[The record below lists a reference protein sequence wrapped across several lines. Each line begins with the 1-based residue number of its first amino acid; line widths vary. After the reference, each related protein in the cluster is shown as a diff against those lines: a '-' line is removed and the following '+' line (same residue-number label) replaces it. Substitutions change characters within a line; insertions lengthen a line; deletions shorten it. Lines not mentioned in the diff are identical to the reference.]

1 MQASYL
7 FNSSLE
13 RVYYQNFLR
22 CFNFIL
28 TPGIKSLV
36 KFINFGILEI
46 IMAKTYLSS
55 DFKLNGNIKSQG
67 DIEIDGQIKGK
78 VVGNSVSVLAS
89 GTVDGSI
96 SGTSV
101 SVDGK
106 ANGVISASD
115 LAVASSGTVM
125 ADVTYETLSTD
136 KGAKLQRNL
145 KVK

>member
-1 MQASYL
+1 
-7 FNSSLE
+7 
-13 RVYYQNFLR
+13 
-22 CFNFIL
+22 
-28 TPGIKSLV
+28 
-36 KFINFGILEI
+36 
-46 IMAKTYLSS
+46 MAKTYLSS

-96 SGTSV
+96 TGTSV

-115 LAVASSGTVM
+115 LSIASSGTVM
-125 ADVTYETLSTD
+125 RCYYETLSTIRVQNCREI
-136 KGAKLQRNL
+136 LR
-145 KVK
+145 